1 MREVILSTNSLT
13 KKYKD
18 ISAVDHVNLK
28 IHQGDIYGLV
38 GKNGAG
44 KTTLLRMI
52 TGQAFATEGQ
62 INLFGASSGEDLNQK
77 RKRIGA
83 IIEIP
88 SFYSY
93 MTGKQNLEYYRIQRG
108 IPDKR
113 CVQDVLTEVGLSEAG
128 NKKYKDYSL
137 GMKQRLGLALALMNR
152 PELLLLDEPINGLD
166 PFGIVEI
173 RNLLLK
179 LNREKNI
186 TILISSHI
194 LSELS
199 NLVTSYGFI
208 EKGKLVKQITGEELA
223 KESNRYIEL
232 KVDNVEA
239 MTALLEV
246 KLNCSAY
253 KVTPERTLHIFDY
266 LDQPNKI
273 SELTVKSGIGLLS
286 MKIKEVNLEN
296 YFIQLV
302 GGESLQ
308 ENMGSKLPESK
319 QLKPLENRGSESSQN
334 RRPAPSEDR
343 RNENA

>member
-1 MREVILSTNSLT
+1 MREVILSTHNLA
-13 KKYKD
+13 KEYKN
-18 ISAVDHVNLK
+18 IRAVDQVNLE
-28 IHQGDIYGLV
+28 IRQGDIYGLV

-44 KTTLLRMI
+44 KTTILRMI

-62 INLFGASSGEDLNQK
+62 ISLFGASSEASLNQN
-77 RKRIGA
+77 RKRIGT
-83 IIEIP
+83 IIEVP

-108 IPDKR
+108 IPDKNS
-113 CVQDVLTEVGLSEAG
+113 VEEVLAEVGLTGAG

-179 LNREKNI
+179 LNKEKNI

-208 EKGKLVKQITGEELA
+208 EKGKLIKQISSEELA
-223 KESNRYIEL
+223 KESNRYVEL

-246 KLNCSAY
+246 KLNCQAY
-253 KVTPERTLHIFDY
+253 KVTPERAIHIYEY

-273 SELTVKSGIGLLS
+273 SELAIKNGIGLLS
-286 MKIKEVNLEN
+286 VTTKEINLEN
-296 YFIQLV
+296 YFIQLI
-302 GGESLQ
+302 GEEQL
-308 ENMGSKLPESK
+308 SK
-319 QLKPLENRGSESSQN
+319 QRSIPLENRRGEH
-334 RRPAPSEDR
+334 A
-343 RNENA
+343 